1 MEEKKVNECVE
12 LLKSPEQTANW
23 DLFSKGKLGKR
34 HLFNY
39 VIGTHAICSK
49 KKLKCKVLPRP

>member
-1 MEEKKVNECVE
+1 MNVVK
-12 LLKSPEQTANW
+12 LLKSPEQTVNW
-23 DLFSKGKLGKR
+23 VFLFSKGKLGNR

-49 KKLKCKVLPRP
+49 KAEVWSAATAL

>member
-1 MEEKKVNECVE
+1 MNVVE
-12 LLKSPEQTANW
+12 MLKSPEQTANW
-23 DLFSKGKLGKR
+23 DFLFSKGKLGKR

-49 KKLKCKVLPRP
+49 KAKVQSAAKAL